1 MKPYQTIEIEIIDF
15 TTEDVCTIS
24 TTPDYLYDIFHSE
37 EGGVLWKWQKVLR
50 KYLSAPFL

>member
-1 MKPYQTIEIEIIDF
+1 MKPYQTVEIEVIDF
-15 TTEDVCTIS
+15 TTEDVCRIS